1 MCRPRSHGDT
11 VAMRIT
17 YGVVWQEGEAPLSRG
32 KLELLPGALRLDG
45 VTGSAPAVREIPYDE
60 LSAVRVGRA
69 GAERL
74 DGRPTLVLDLVSG
87 TRVVVAS
94 VAQSGIAAELVERL
108 TSATVGAGG

>member
-1 MCRPRSHGDT
+1 MCRPDPTATLRP
-11 VAMRIT
+11 MRIT
-17 YGVVWQEGEAPLSRG
+17 YGVVWQEGRAPVSRG
-32 KLELLPGALRLDG
+32 KLELLPDVLRLDG

-60 LSAVRVGRA
+60 LSTVRVGRA

-74 DGRPTLVLDLVSG
+74 DGRPTLVLDLISG

-108 TSATVGAGG
+108 ASATVGAGG